1 MSETGLDFIFDISSV
16 LADATATGPVCVQV
30 VRLGA
35 ETSCRREAPV
45 ETVASLVSFLSVSL
59 GFGTLFEADRAA
71 WRQRLFECQVPIHT
85 DHTLD

>member
-1 MSETGLDFIFDISSV
+1 MQHLHGL
-16 LADATATGPVCVQV
+16 CVYK
-30 VRLGA
+30 LSGWGA

-45 ETVASLVSFLSVSL
+45 ETVARLVSFLSVSL
-59 GFGTLFEADRAA
+59 GFGTLFEADQAA